1 MFLLLQKNKK
11 NQKGQ
16 VLLIT
21 VLILMST
28 FALAISMGGM
38 VLYELRAMVNT
49 NESVKALYAAE
60 SGIEWQLFRAN
71 KGNTDLPVMT
81 NGTTY
86 ENDSG
91 PGYIRSSGNS
101 GRVNR
106 AMEVSF

>member
-1 MFLLLQKNKK
+1 MFLFSFKNKQ
-11 NQKGQ
+11 NGQ

-21 VLILMST
+21 VLVLMST
-28 FALAISMGGM
+28 FALSIALGGM

-60 SGIEWQLFRAN
+60 SGIEWQLFKAN
-71 KGNTDLPVMT
+71 KGNTDMPVMT
-81 NGTTY
+81 NNTTY

-91 PGYIRSSGNS
+91 VGYIRSSGNS

-106 AMEVSF
+106 AIEVSF

>member
-1 MFLLLQKNKK
+1 MSLFSFKNKQ
-11 NQKGQ
+11 NGQ

-21 VLILMST
+21 VLVLMST
-28 FALAISMGGM
+28 FALSIALGGM

-60 SGIEWQLFRAN
+60 SGIEWQLFKAN
-71 KGNTDLPVMT
+71 KGNTDMPVMT
-81 NGTTY
+81 NNTTY

-91 PGYIRSSGNS
+91 AGYIRSSGNS

-106 AMEVSF
+106 AIEVSF

>member
-1 MFLLLQKNKK
+1 MISIFQKNKK
-11 NQKGQ
+11 SQKGQ

-28 FALAISMGGM
+28 FTLAIAMGGM
-38 VLYELRAMVNT
+38 VLFELRSMINT

-60 SGIEWQLFRAN
+60 SGIEWQLFTAN

-81 NGTTY
+81 NGTSY

-106 AMEVSF
+106 AMEVTF

>member
-1 MFLLLQKNKK
+1 MFLFSFKNKQ
-11 NQKGQ
+11 NGQ

-21 VLILMST
+21 VLVLMST
-28 FALAISMGGM
+28 FALSIALGGM

-60 SGIEWQLFRAN
+60 SGIEWQLFKTN
-71 KGNTDLPVMT
+71 KGNTDMPVMT
-81 NGTTY
+81 NNTTY

-91 PGYIRSSGNS
+91 TGYIRSSGNS

-106 AMEVSF
+106 AIEVSF

>member
-1 MFLLLQKNKK
+1 MFFYHLKNK
-11 NQKGQ
+11 NSQNGQ

-21 VLILMST
+21 VLVLMST
-28 FALAISMGGM
+28 FALAIALGGM
-38 VLYELRAMVNT
+38 VLFELRAMVNT

-60 SGIEWQLFRAN
+60 SGVEWQLFRAN
-71 KGNTDLPVMT
+71 KGNTDLPIMT